1 MINLPDVIPSITY
14 NATNSYNS
22 LYKSLGYDLPGIT
35 GQSLYTGK
43 TQNDRLGY
51 SEFMMPCL
59 YEMAKKIAAAQQS
72 ALANNECL
80 ILYEA
85 FRPREVQAAVGDALN
100 SLADSN
106 AEVDA
111 AVREKTPNFSYG
123 VLHQYR
129 HWQPSARRR
138 NRCELGS
145 FTSTTPVKSGGYNS
159 SEAHQCPGVFDA
171 NPDA

>member
-59 YEMAKKIAAAQQS
+59 YEMAKKIAAGQQ
-72 ALANNECL
+72 
-80 ILYEA
+80 
-85 FRPREVQAAVGDALN
+85 RV
-100 SLADSN
+100 
-106 AEVDA
+106 
-111 AVREKTPNFSYG
+111 SY
-123 VLHQYR
+123 
-129 HWQPSARRR
+129 
-138 NRCELGS
+138 
-145 FTSTTPVKSGGYNS
+145 PV
-159 SEAHQCPGVFDA
+159 
-171 NPDA
+171 